1 MTGQPPKLVEML
13 ETLIGTP
20 SVSCTDPR
28 LDQSNRPVAEQLA
41 GWLEDLG
48 FVCEIRELPDQPHKV
63 NLIATLGAGPGGL
76 VLAGHTDTVPCDP
89 ELWQTDPFRLQER
102 DQRFYGLGT
111 CDMKGFFAL
120 AIEAARQHLDAPLQ
134 QPLILLAT
142 ADEECSMDGARTLAR
157 SGTPA
162 ARYAIVGEPTG
173 LAPMRMHKGMMMEC
187 IRVHGRSGHSS
198 DPGLG
203 ANALDVMHEVLG
215 EIKALRRE
223 LGERYRH
230 PAFSV
235 DVPTMNLGCLHAGDN
250 PNRICGH
257 AELQIDVR
265 ALPGMD
271 NDAVHAELVERLR
284 PLGEVAGIELQVEQM
299 HPPVPP
305 FETPES
311 SEIVQ
316 VVERLTGTRAG
327 AVAFGTEAPFY
338 QQMGIDSVVMGP
350 GHIDQA
356 HQPDEYLDQRQI
368 APTIRML
375 SQLIGELCRQPATG
389 SGRP

>member
-1 MTGQPPKLVEML
+1 MNARAPDLLDMLRTLVE
-13 ETLIGTP
+13 TP
-20 SVSCTDPR
+20 SISCTDPR
-28 LDQSNRPVAEQLA
+28 LDQSNRPVVEHLA
-41 GWLEDLG
+41 SWLEPLG
-48 FVCEIRELPDQPHKV
+48 FRCELQPLPEQPHKV
-63 NLIATLGAGPGGL
+63 NLIATLGSGPGGL
-76 VLAGHTDTVPCDP
+76 VFAGHTDTVPCNP
-89 ELWQTDPFRLQER
+89 ELWQSDPFRLQER

-120 AIEAARQHLDAPLQ
+120 AIEAAQQHLERPLS

-142 ADEECSMDGARTLAR
+142 ADEECSMDGARTLAA

-162 ARYAIVGEPTG
+162 ARYAVVGEPTG

-187 IRVHGRSGHSS
+187 IRVQGRSGHSS
-198 DPGLG
+198 DPTLG
-203 ANALDVMHEVLG
+203 ANALDVMHLVLG
-215 EIKALRRE
+215 EIKALREALAARHQ
-223 LGERYRH
+223 H
-230 PAFSV
+230 PAFAVS
-235 DVPTMNLGCLHAGDN
+235 VPTMNLGCLHAGDN

-265 ALPGMD
+265 ALPGMN
-271 NDAVHAELVERLR
+271 NDDIHEALVRRLA
-284 PLGEVAGIELQVEQM
+284 PLGEQAGIDLTVTTL

-305 FETPES
+305 FETPAT

-316 VVERLTGTRAG
+316 VVERLTGTQAG

-356 HQPDEYLDQRQI
+356 HQPDEFLDQRQI
-368 APTIRML
+368 QPTVDVL
-375 SQLIGELCRQPATG
+375 SRLIGTLCR
-389 SGRP
+389 